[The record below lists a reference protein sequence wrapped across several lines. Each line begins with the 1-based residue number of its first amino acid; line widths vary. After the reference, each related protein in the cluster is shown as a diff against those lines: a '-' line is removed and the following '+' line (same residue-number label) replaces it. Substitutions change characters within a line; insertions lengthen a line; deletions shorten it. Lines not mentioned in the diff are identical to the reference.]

1 MVKNNFE
8 ITKLK
13 GVGEK
18 RAAMYKKLS
27 IDTAEDLI
35 TFYPRDYI
43 DYTNPKSISQIE
55 NGETCVFKGQ
65 VTKKLKPYFAK
76 NISVYHAAV
85 SDGTDDVML
94 TFFNSEFTFAKLV
107 VGQWYLFYGKISC
120 DFAKKEAA
128 APLFIAENAKNA
140 VVAKYHLTKG
150 LSNTMISTN
159 VAAALEICELT
170 EALPDFI
177 LEKEKLLPVKEAVYN
192 IHFPTG
198 REKAEEAKRR
208 LAFEEL
214 LVLQLGLSMLGKK
227 KRTMNGVQ
235 MEKADMKD
243 FVSSL
248 PFQPTGAQKNA
259 IRDCI
264 RDMCEQTVPMNRLLQ
279 GDVGSGKT
287 LVAAAV
293 IYFVIKNGYQASLMA
308 PTEILAKQHFDT
320 LSSFLQPL
328 GVKIELL
335 IGSMT
340 PKEKKEAKERI
351 KSGEAQAVIGT
362 QALIQKDVVFKRL
375 ALSVTDE
382 QHRFGVEQRSLLQE
396 KGENPH
402 SLVMSATPIPRTLA
416 LMIYADLDISVLD
429 EMPKGRLPIKT
440 YGVDSSYHQRLYNF
454 IIKYVKNGYQAYI
467 ICPLI
472 EEGVSDKTAAVKYF
486 EGLRQGALRGISM
499 GLLHGRMKQAEK
511 DAVMKDFKDN
521 KISVLVSTTV
531 VEVGV
536 DVPNA
541 VVMVIENAEQ
551 FGLSQLHQLRGR
563 VGRGSVQSHCILVT
577 DSRNE
582 YTKARIDTMVATSDG
597 FKIASRDLELR
608 GPGDFFGSAQ
618 HGLPALK
625 IADMTNDIETVRLA
639 QKYSKEILEEDG
651 ELSSEKYEGLR
662 MAVDRLFGSGAKFGI
677 N

>member
-1 MVKNNFE
+1 MIKNDFD
-8 ITKLK
+8 ITFLK

-18 RAAMYKKLS
+18 RAAMYKRLGIK
-27 IDTAEDLI
+27 TVEDLI

-43 DYTNPKSISQIE
+43 DFTSPKDISLIE
-55 NGETCVFKGQ
+55 NGETCVFRGQ
-65 VTKKLKPYFAK
+65 VTKKFSPYFTG
-76 NISVYHAAV
+76 NITVYKAAV
-85 SDGTDDVML
+85 TDGTDEAMV
-94 TFFNSEFTFAKLV
+94 TFFNTEFTFAKLV
-107 VGQWYLFYGKISC
+107 VGQQYLFYGKISC
-120 DFAKKEAA
+120 DFARKEAA
-128 APLFIAENAKNA
+128 SPLFIAENAENKVA
-140 VVAKYHLTKG
+140 AKYHLTKG
-150 LSNTMISTN
+150 LSNTIVSSN
-159 VAAALEICELT
+159 EAQAIKSSEFI

-177 LEKEKLLPVKEAVYN
+177 LEKEKMPAVKEAVYN
-192 IHFPTG
+192 IHFPIS

-227 KRTMNGVQ
+227 KRKMNGVQ
-235 MEKADMKD
+235 MKRADIKD
-243 FVSSL
+243 FVNSL
-248 PFQPTGAQKNA
+248 PFQPTNAQKRA
-259 IRDCI
+259 VRECI
-264 RDMCEQTVPMNRLLQ
+264 KDMCDSKVPMNRLLQ

-293 IYFVIKNGYQASLMA
+293 IYFVVKNGYQASLMA
-308 PTEILAKQHFDT
+308 PTEILAKQHADT
-320 LSSFLQPL
+320 LYSFLAPL
-328 GVKIELL
+328 GVNVALL
-335 IGSMT
+335 TGSLT
-340 PKEKKEAKERI
+340 PKEKKEVKERI
-351 KSGEAQAVIGT
+351 KSGEAQVVVGT
-362 QALIQKDVVFKRL
+362 QALIQKSVVFKSL
-375 ALSVTDE
+375 ALSITDE

-440 YGVDSSYHQRLYNF
+440 YGVDSSYRQRLYNF
-454 IIKYVKNGYQAYI
+454 IIKYVRQGYQAYI

-486 EGLRQGALRGISM
+486 EGLREGALKGISM

-511 DAVMKDFKDN
+511 DAVMRDFKDN

-563 VGRGSVQSHCILVT
+563 VGRGSTQSHCILVT

-582 YTKARIDTMVATSDG
+582 YTRARIDTMVETCDG
-597 FKIASRDLELR
+597 FKIASKDLELR

-625 IADMTNDIETVRLA
+625 IADMANDIETVRLA
-639 QKYSKEILEEDG
+639 QRYAAEILEED
-651 ELSSEKYEGLR
+651 EALSEEKFGGLR
-662 MAVDRLFGSGAKFGI
+662 EAVDRLFGSGAKFGI

>member
-1 MVKNNFE
+1 
-8 ITKLK
+8 
-13 GVGEK
+13 
-18 RAAMYKKLS
+18 
-27 IDTAEDLI
+27 
-35 TFYPRDYI
+35 
-43 DYTNPKSISQIE
+43 
-55 NGETCVFKGQ
+55 
-65 VTKKLKPYFAK
+65 
-76 NISVYHAAV
+76 
-85 SDGTDDVML
+85 
-94 TFFNSEFTFAKLV
+94 
-107 VGQWYLFYGKISC
+107 
-120 DFAKKEAA
+120 
-128 APLFIAENAKNA
+128 
-140 VVAKYHLTKG
+140 
-150 LSNTMISTN
+150 
-159 VAAALEICELT
+159 
-170 EALPDFI
+170 
-177 LEKEKLLPVKEAVYN
+177 
-192 IHFPTG
+192 
-198 REKAEEAKRR
+198 
-208 LAFEEL
+208 
-214 LVLQLGLSMLGKK
+214 
-227 KRTMNGVQ
+227 
-235 MEKADMKD
+235 
-243 FVSSL
+243 
-248 PFQPTGAQKNA
+248 
-259 IRDCI
+259 
-264 RDMCEQTVPMNRLLQ
+264 MNRLLQ